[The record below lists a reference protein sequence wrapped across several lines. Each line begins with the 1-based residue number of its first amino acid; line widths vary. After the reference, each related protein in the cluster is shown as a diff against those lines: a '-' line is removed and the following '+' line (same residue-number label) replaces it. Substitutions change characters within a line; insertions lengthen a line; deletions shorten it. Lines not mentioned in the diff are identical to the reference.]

1 MNLPN
6 KITLFRVFLIPFFII
21 CLLFNTKESII
32 AATIIFTLASL
43 TDFLD
48 GYLARKHNLIT
59 NFGKFMDP
67 LADKL
72 LTLSAFIIFIK
83 FDLIHPVIVFII
95 VSRELIISI
104 FRAIAVDQN
113 IVLAASK
120 LAKMKTVSQMV
131 VILFLLIIMIINN
144 EVLYYISIFLIYLML
159 FLTITSLIEY
169 LVKNKQVV
177 NEIK

>member
-104 FRAIAVDQN
+104 FRAIAADQN